1 MFRKSSLEARKSN
14 DYSARMTN
22 QRLPGWVSLYPNPIM
37 LRAHSFS
44 KRQVAC
50 QTIPHATDFSNSI
63 CKEKQTWPNVRTID
77 MISSSLQHS
86 FDKNFVHFPPQKVGK
101 YKVKKNSE
109 FKM

>member
-1 MFRKSSLEARKSN
+1 MFRKSSLEARKSS
-14 DYSARMTN
+14 DYSAQIPSCSEHTVFRS
-22 QRLPGWVSLYPNPIM
+22 V
-37 LRAHSFS
+37 F
-44 KRQVAC
+44 AC

-63 CKEKQTWPNVRTID
+63 CREKQTWPNVRTID
-77 MISSSLQHS
+77 IISSSLQHS